1 MPTDTQFR
9 PNSQTTDFGKRPAA
23 DVIIVGGGIAGLVA
37 ALRLSTSCQVLLL
50 NKGGF
55 GEGASSLWAQ
65 GGISAAIGDD
75 DSPELHAADT
85 IRAAAGTAD
94 PEIIGILTS
103 RAPDCIASLQEWG
116 VDFDTE
122 DDGSPALGR
131 EAAHSRNRIL
141 HIGGDSTGRG
151 LMETLCAAVRKQPTI
166 TIRDHCVAEELI
178 VHHNR
183 IVGLYCR
190 NLKTADTPAE
200 ALFAP
205 AVILATGGIGGLFE
219 VTTNPS
225 ECTGEGLGMAAR
237 AGILLADLEFVQFH
251 PTAMHV
257 GITPAPLATEALRGE
272 GATLINDQGERF
284 MVKVH
289 ENAELAPRDIVAR
302 AVWREIHAGRQVFL
316 DCRTAIGANFESRFP
331 TVYQL
336 CRNAGLDPASM
347 PIPVAPAAHY
357 HMGGIATDRN
367 GRTSMQGLWACGE
380 VASTGIHGA
389 NRLASNSLLEGVV
402 FGAAAADDICRHLAK
417 RYENADR
424 SDRGSSI
431 LAPHPLPAS
440 RFRCYDA
447 KISTL
452 TLARLRQ
459 LMSANVGVVRQ
470 QESLMATLHELD
482 GLIAQIGDKS
492 AMAANMLLAARL
504 ITEAALQRCESRGG
518 HFREDYPTPNPTMR
532 HRSFMRLNDDIAKR
546 SPQVIA

>member
-1 MPTDTQFR
+1 MPKDMQSQSIPLTAGTAR
-9 PNSQTTDFGKRPAA
+9 PAAA

-37 ALRLSTSCQVLLL
+37 ALRLSPSWHVLLIS
-50 NKGGF
+50 KAGF

-65 GGISAAIGDD
+65 GGISAAIGTD

-85 IRAAAGTAD
+85 LRAAAGTAD
-94 PEIIGILTS
+94 PDIISIVTHS
-103 RAPDCIASLQEWG
+103 APDCIESLREWG
-116 VDFDTE
+116 VAFDTE

-151 LMETLCAAVRKQPTI
+151 LMKTLCAAAQRQRTI
-166 TIRDHCVAEELI
+166 TIREYCAAEELI
-178 VHHNR
+178 IRNDR
-183 IVGLYCR
+183 AVGLYCR
-190 NLKTADTPAE
+190 DLNSPEMPAQ
-200 ALFAP
+200 AVFAP

-225 ECTGEGLGMAAR
+225 ECTGEGLGIAAR
-237 AGILLADLEFVQFH
+237 AGALLADLEFVQFH
-251 PTAMHV
+251 PTAMNV

-272 GATLINDQGERF
+272 GATLINDRGERF
-284 MVKVH
+284 MIKVH

-316 DCRTAIGANFESRFP
+316 DCRAAIGPAFQNRFP

-336 CRNAGLDPASM
+336 CRDAGIDPVTM
-347 PIPVAPAAHY
+347 PVPVAPAAHY

-367 GRTSMQGLWACGE
+367 GRTSLDGLWACGE

-389 NRLASNSLLEGVV
+389 NRLASNSLLEGAV
-402 FGAAAADDICRHLAK
+402 FGAAAADDICRTLNNDNRSGK
-417 RYENADR
+417 NA
-424 SDRGSSI
+424 
-431 LAPHPLPAS
+431 PANRATPAA
-440 RFRCYDA
+440 RFRRYDA
-447 KISTL
+447 KISAL

-459 LMSANVGVVRQ
+459 LMSANVGVVRR
-470 QESLMATLHELD
+470 QEDLLATLHELD
-482 GLIAQIGDKS
+482 GLMAQIDDKS

-518 HFREDYPTPNPTMR
+518 HFREDYPGPNPAMR
-532 HRSFMRLNDDIAKR
+532 QRSFMRGDDAFAKQP
-546 SPQVIA
+546 PQIMA

>member
-1 MPTDTQFR
+1 MPTETQFR
-9 PNSQTTDFGKRPAA
+9 PNFQRADFGTKPAA

-37 ALRLSTSCQVLLL
+37 ALRLSASCHVLLL
-50 NKGGF
+50 NKGGL

-94 PEIIGILTS
+94 PEIINILTS
-103 RAPDCIASLQEWG
+103 RAPDCIATLQQWG
-116 VDFDTE
+116 VSFDLE

-151 LMETLCAAVRKQPTI
+151 LMETLCAAVRKQPAI
-166 TIRDHCVAEELI
+166 TIRDHCAAEELI
-178 VHHNR
+178 IRNEQV
-183 IVGLYCR
+183 VGLYCR
-190 NLKTADTPAE
+190 DLKSAEAPAQ

-205 AVILATGGIGGLFE
+205 AVILATGGVGGLFE

-237 AGILLADLEFVQFH
+237 AGIMLADLEFVQFH

-284 MVKVH
+284 MVKFH

-316 DCRTAIGANFESRFP
+316 DCRTAIGTTFENRFP

-336 CRNAGLDPASM
+336 CRKAGIDPVTM
-347 PIPVAPAAHY
+347 PVPVAPAAHY

-367 GRTSMQGLWACGE
+367 GRASMKGLWACGE

-402 FGAAAADDICRHLAK
+402 FGAAAADDICRHLAN
-417 RYENADR
+417 RHNE
-424 SDRGSSI
+424 SDRNDRDSS
-431 LAPHPLPAS
+431 AVANHPLPTS
-440 RFRCYDA
+440 RFRRYDA
-447 KISTL
+447 KISAL

-459 LMSANVGVVRQ
+459 LMSANVGVVRR

-482 GLIAQIGDKS
+482 GLIAQIGEKA

-518 HFREDYPTPNPTMR
+518 HFREDYPTPNPAMR
-532 HRSFMRLNDDIAKR
+532 HRSFTRVDDDIAKR